1 MFFVDDYWDLKVF
14 QPKIVNIVK
23 RKIKWVSE
31 TKGEFWNMLN
41 GREYVNLILAQEVL
55 NNVFKKTQKT
65 MASSMAII
73 YYNMSN
79 KRDDC
84 S

>member
-1 MFFVDDYWDLKVF
+1 MSVRNKRRILKYA
-14 QPKIVNIVK
+14 QRKRIRELNIGTRSLK
-23 RKIKWVSE
+23 FLSRI
-31 TKGEFWNMLN
+31 
-41 GREYVNLILAQEVL
+41 L